1 MYIIASWEMKSLN
14 LKGAITMSEQRKNN
28 QNENNQNNQ
37 NNQNEKQNER
47 QNERKNS
54 ENQNAPKFN

>member
-1 MYIIASWEMKSLN
+1 MFLFVLYIILTRELISLK
-14 LKGAITMSEQRKNN
+14 LKGAITMSEQKKNN
-28 QNENNQNNQ
+28 QQENQKQ
-37 NNQNEKQNER
+37 NNQNEK